1 MSRHQRLKMYKE
13 IEEMIEDIGKMVNII
28 QSQLQ
33 FIGEHNIQTT
43 ISKFK
48 ETVESDFIRDC
59 DLFDDIGTKK
69 IYEIYEKT
77 NDLNFGNFLFQL
89 YSVERFVRKNNLA
102 YKSLADTQ

>member
-48 ETVESDFIRDC
+48 ETVEQLRD
-59 DLFDDIGTKK
+59 
-69 IYEIYEKT
+69 YQQ
-77 NDLNFGNFLFQL
+77 N
-89 YSVERFVRKNNLA
+89 
-102 YKSLADTQ
+102 